1 MALAPDMNQKKKN
14 FTISSKRNPVAI
26 IKKKLKNK
34 ISKQGGVKHQVHV
47 HLGSKKTASS
57 SSAIKRQSKLNH
69 RRRRPGSLYPSP
81 CLSYQHPSDVRVRF
95 CDNTLTQSLPLH
107 NHNHTA
113 AAGDKKWYLGGD
125 FDYVKLVS
133 SVEGDLDPILLS
145 KLTAVPSGIGELA
158 LSVEAWVSNDDINNA
173 TSIVSGGVCG
183 EDDGFDTDLL
193 EKIANNT
200 ITALKKD
207 QEQRVIKT
215 AAKKKKVGAK
225 AKATV
230 AVEKSQTQPAV
241 VSSMLDNS
249 NGDFNNNTTRCKN
262 SSATALV
269 AEKIKN
275 DDCSSAE
282 LATTS
287 ITTTIRRRGVVPN
300 PLLPHHGDYEPV
312 PNPLPFLS
320 ITPFTSPSVISLD
333 EKIPDPL
340 STRITP
346 PNSPTTTPF
355 LMTA

>member
-1 MALAPDMNQKKKN
+1 MTLAPNMNQKKKN
-14 FTISSKRNPVAI
+14 FTISSKRNSVAI

-57 SSAIKRQSKLNH
+57 ASAIKRQSKLNH

-95 CDNTLTQSLPLH
+95 CDNTITQSLPLH

-200 ITALKKD
+200 IKALKKD

-215 AAKKKKVGAK
+215 AAKK
-225 AKATV
+225 
-230 AVEKSQTQPAV
+230 EKSK
-241 VSSMLDNS
+241 SES
-249 NGDFNNNTTRCKN
+249 NG
-262 SSATALV
+262 SSRKIANATSSGLV
-269 AEKIKN
+269 NA
-275 DDCSSAE
+275 S
-282 LATTS
+282 
-287 ITTTIRRRGVVPN
+287 
-300 PLLPHHGDYEPV
+300 
-312 PNPLPFLS
+312 
-320 ITPFTSPSVISLD
+320 
-333 EKIPDPL
+333 
-340 STRITP
+340 
-346 PNSPTTTPF
+346 
-355 LMTA
+355 